1 MQPSLR
7 SQLREAMR
15 LRADADGWP
24 ALIEQ
29 HSTPLL
35 VLDRYRVVE
44 QCRLLAS
51 HLRGFRLHYAVKTS
65 PHPAVLRAV
74 AASGC
79 GFDVATNAEID
90 LLRSLGLPV
99 ERCIH
104 TNPIKKL
111 TDIDHAYAAGVRTF
125 VVDNATDEESYELLK
140 AFGMPFKA
148 N

>member
-1 MQPSLR
+1 MQPFQR

-15 LRADADGWP
+15 LRADTEGWR
-24 ALIEQ
+24 ALIGQ
-29 HSTPLL
+29 HGTPLL

-79 GFDVATNAEID
+79 GFDVATNAVE
-90 LLRSLGLPV
+90 LPDV
-99 ERCIH
+99 AVASNGTVTI
-104 TNPIKKL
+104 TYGVAQSANSKL
-111 TDIDHAYAAGVRTF
+111 VTIIG
-125 VVDNATDEESYELLK
+125 
-140 AFGMPFKA
+140 
-148 N
+148 